1 MSGEWDVLASEL
13 ADTREAGRL
22 RFRRTARYRE
32 QVRQQAR
39 RDRERAARVAARR
52 VNADRS

>member
-1 MSGEWDVLASEL
+1 MSGEWDVFASEL
-13 ADTREAGRL
+13 ADTREAARL
-22 RFRRTARYRE
+22 KFKRTARFRE

-52 VNADRS
+52 G